1 MNTQRHG
8 LIATTL
14 FASFVSALVLTTTQ
28 GSAQPDPGAPHP
40 AATHAVQ
47 TLPRVVVTG
56 RVQRMDSAAPVRVV
70 DLPRVVVTGRRVAP
84 VQSVAGPSMD
94 RLTTS
99 RS

>member
-28 GSAQPDPGAPHP
+28 GSAQSDQGAARP
-40 AATHAVQ
+40 AATPAVQ

-56 RVQRMDSAAPVRVV
+56 RVQRVDSAAPVRVV
-70 DLPRVVVTGRRVAP
+70 ELPRVVVTGRRVAP
-84 VQSVAGPSMD
+84 WQAVAAPSVD
-94 RLTTS
+94 RLTAS